1 MVHRVGSCVG
11 EYDVEIVEMK
21 CQEKRE
27 CSKRKENNIY
37 LFVCMFIY
45 MCVFHFQGPSI
56 LCFIFCISI
65 EYDPNPNPNPNPNM

>member
-11 EYDVEIVEMK
+11 EYDDEIIEMK

-37 LFVCMFIY
+37 LYVFI
-45 MCVFHFQGPSI
+45 FI
-56 LCFIFCISI
+56 LCFSFPGTIDLMFYILYFDRI
-65 EYDPNPNPNPNPNM
+65 